1 MSSAQEH
8 TVETAAPTA
17 ADIAHS
23 NTLMSAD
30 ELAAMNDTGDEAELL
45 ARVAGDDDEAD
56 EAGDDEDAADDGAAP
71 IEESAAKPAEDK
83 PAEKAA
89 EKAAEKPAATSES
102 TDDEDEAVAPV
113 FAFKLPDDFDAQVNA
128 NKQALADLRKQRD
141 DGDIDMAEYD
151 AQAEKLLEQRDD
163 LRRMRDKA
171 DIAAEAQKTADQQR
185 VDRAVKD
192 AFRAALAD
200 GVDYRNDN
208 SKAAD
213 LDEFACAAMSNSP
226 SGASLNGCGWNDNST
241 QALWW
246 DGVAN
251 TATPSTV
258 AAGQARRQV
267 VAWDAGGYSIS
278 ANGSTPTTVAGRQPW
293 PSARSALQLGG
304 IGSIQYINGP
314 IKRVRYWRKRLAN
327 AQLQALTA

>member
-1 MSSAQEH
+1 MSSAQES
-8 TVETAAPTA
+8 TIETAAPTA

-56 EAGDDEDAADDGAAP
+56 EAGDDEDSADDGAAP
-71 IEESAAKPAEDK
+71 VEESAAKPADEK
-83 PAEKAA
+83 PAEKG
-89 EKAAEKPAATSES
+89 EEKPAATSEQ

-113 FAFKLPDDFDAQVNA
+113 FAFKLPDDFDAQVSA
-128 NKQALADLRKQRD
+128 NKQALADLRNQRD

-185 VDRAVKD
+185 VDRAVKN

-200 GVDYRNDN
+200 GVDYATDKEKATDLNGFVQALANNPAHDDKPLKWFFAEAHRRVLALHGIT
-208 SKAAD
+208 SGKPAAKPTEKAAEKPAKGPRHPDLSSVPKTLAGVPGSDGPGD
-213 LDEFACAAMSNSP
+213 LDGDEFSELDKLEGEAYDEAYAKLSKVQQERYLAASS
-226 SGASLNGCGWNDNST
+226 
-241 QALWW
+241 
-246 DGVAN
+246 
-251 TATPSTV
+251 
-258 AAGQARRQV
+258 
-267 VAWDAGGYSIS
+267 
-278 ANGSTPTTVAGRQPW
+278 
-293 PSARSALQLGG
+293 
-304 IGSIQYINGP
+304 
-314 IKRVRYWRKRLAN
+314 RV
-327 AQLQALTA
+327 

>member
-45 ARVAGDDDEAD
+45 AKVAGDDDEAD
-56 EAGDDEDAADDGAAP
+56 EAGDDDDAADDGAAP

-83 PAEKAA
+83 PA

-200 GVDYRNDN
+200 GVDYRNDK

-213 LDEFACAAMSNSP
+213 LDGFVRALAGNPEHDDKSLKWFFAEAHRRVLALHGITAGKPAAKPTEKAAEKPTKGPRHPDLSAVPKTLAGVPGSDGPGDLDGDEFSELDKLEGEAYDEAYAKLSKAQQERYLAASS
-226 SGASLNGCGWNDNST
+226 
-241 QALWW
+241 
-246 DGVAN
+246 
-251 TATPSTV
+251 
-258 AAGQARRQV
+258 
-267 VAWDAGGYSIS
+267 
-278 ANGSTPTTVAGRQPW
+278 
-293 PSARSALQLGG
+293 
-304 IGSIQYINGP
+304 
-314 IKRVRYWRKRLAN
+314 RV
-327 AQLQALTA
+327 

>member
-23 NTLMSAD
+23 NTLMSAE

-45 ARVAGDDDEAD
+45 AKVAGDDDEAD
-56 EAGDDEDAADDGAAP
+56 ETGDDDDAADDGAAP

-83 PAEKAA
+83 PA

-141 DGDIDMAEYD
+141 DGDIDLAEYD

-200 GVDYRNDN
+200 GVDYKADKEKAGDLDGFIKALANNPANDDKPLKWFFAEAHRRVLALHGITAGKPAPTPKPAEKATKGPRHPDLSAVPKTLAGVPGSDGPGDLDGDEFSELDKLEGEAYDEAYAKL
-208 SKAAD
+208 SKAQQERY
-213 LDEFACAAMSNSP
+213 LAASSR
-226 SGASLNGCGWNDNST
+226 G
-241 QALWW
+241 
-246 DGVAN
+246 
-251 TATPSTV
+251 
-258 AAGQARRQV
+258 
-267 VAWDAGGYSIS
+267 
-278 ANGSTPTTVAGRQPW
+278 
-293 PSARSALQLGG
+293 
-304 IGSIQYINGP
+304 
-314 IKRVRYWRKRLAN
+314 
-327 AQLQALTA
+327 

>member
-1 MSSAQEH
+1 M
-8 TVETAAPTA
+8 
-17 ADIAHS
+17 
-23 NTLMSAD
+23 
-30 ELAAMNDTGDEAELL
+30 
-45 ARVAGDDDEAD
+45 
-56 EAGDDEDAADDGAAP
+56 
-71 IEESAAKPAEDK
+71 
-83 PAEKAA
+83 
-89 EKAAEKPAATSES
+89 
-102 TDDEDEAVAPV
+102 

-213 LDEFACAAMSNSP
+213 LDEFACAAMSNYP

-241 QALWW
+241 QACGGMASQIQPRHQLSRQ
-246 DGVAN
+246 DRPGGRLSHGMRAGIPSAQ
-251 TATPSTV
+251 TAAHPRRWPVDNRGPARGRRCNSGHRV
-258 AAGQARRQV
+258 DPIHQRPDQAR
-267 VAWDAGGYSIS
+267 
-278 ANGSTPTTVAGRQPW
+278 P
-293 PSARSALQLGG
+293 L
-304 IGSIQYINGP
+304 
-314 IKRVRYWRKRLAN
+314 LA
-327 AQLQALTA
+327 QALG

>member
-1 MSSAQEH
+1 MSSAQEN

-23 NTLMSAD
+23 NTLMSAE

-45 ARVAGDDDEAD
+45 AKVAGDDDEAD
-56 EAGDDEDAADDGAAP
+56 ETGDDDDAADDGAAP

-83 PAEKAA
+83 LA

-141 DGDIDMAEYD
+141 DGNIDMAEYD

-163 LRRMRDKA
+163 LRSMRDKA

-185 VDRAVKD
+185 VDRAVKN

-200 GVDYRNDN
+200 GVDYRNDK

-213 LDEFACAAMSNSP
+213 LDGFVRALAGNPEHEDKSLKWFFAEAHRRVLALHGITAGKPAAKPAEKPAAKGPRHPDLSAVPKTLAGVPGSDGPGDLDGDEFSELDKLEGEAYDEAYAKLSKAQQERYLAASS
-226 SGASLNGCGWNDNST
+226 
-241 QALWW
+241 
-246 DGVAN
+246 
-251 TATPSTV
+251 
-258 AAGQARRQV
+258 
-267 VAWDAGGYSIS
+267 
-278 ANGSTPTTVAGRQPW
+278 
-293 PSARSALQLGG
+293 
-304 IGSIQYINGP
+304 
-314 IKRVRYWRKRLAN
+314 RV
-327 AQLQALTA
+327 